1 MTEDDRSTETDA
13 ENSEL
18 IAAIDIGTNSVHL
31 VVARTLG
38 TSGYEVVTTQKE
50 VVRLGSG
57 SGDMKLLAPDAIDRG
72 IAALSRMTDVAHS
85 LGATVHAVAT
95 SAVREATNR
104 NEFLDRARAE
114 AGIEVEVISGF
125 EEARLIHLGILKA
138 LPVFDKRIMAFD
150 IGGGSTEIV
159 AGEGSDLLAARSFR
173 LGAIRLTERFFTD
186 GDGAN
191 AEAVERCRAFVRQTL
206 AGVRVEFV
214 GHQPELLIASSGTAA
229 TLTAMAA
236 AQEALD
242 PASLNGATV
251 TAAQL
256 DDLVELIIKTP
267 PAKRGRIRGL
277 DRKRSDII
285 LGGAILAQQVVEL
298 SGLDGFTYSALA
310 LREGV
315 LVDRLPGAAADHLH
329 NLRRANVERLAEQ
342 LDPDVHHAKH
352 CTTLALQ
359 LFDRTQSIHGLLPAD
374 RELLEMAGLLHNVG
388 LFISHSGH
396 HKHSYYVIRNSEQL
410 TGFSDRE
417 IGLIAQI
424 ARYHRKS
431 HPSSGH
437 QPFVELSEKDKGR
450 VRTLAGLLRIAIGLD
465 RRHVGAVGT
474 IRVLLGDAIEIE
486 PLPSSDE
493 VDLSVE
499 VHAAMERVS
508 LLAEALQC
516 SVLVSLPSAVAIT

>member
-1 MTEDDRSTETDA
+1 MTGEGQSSSQQTDG
-13 ENSEL
+13 SEL

-31 VVARTLG
+31 VVARMLG
-38 TSGYEVVTTQKE
+38 PSGYEVVTTQKE

-57 SGDMKLLAPDAIDRG
+57 SGDMKVLAPDAIDRG
-72 IAALSRMTDVAHS
+72 IAALTRMADVAHS

-104 NEFLDRARAE
+104 NVFLQRARAE

-138 LPVFDKRIMAFD
+138 LPVFEKRIMAFD

-173 LGAIRLTERFFTD
+173 LGAIRLTERFFPGGNVD
-186 GDGAN
+186 N
-191 AEAVERCRAFVRQTL
+191 AAAVEHCRDFVQQTL

-229 TLTAMAA
+229 SLTAMAA
-236 AQEALD
+236 AQESQDLAI
-242 PASLNGATV
+242 LNGATV

-267 PAKRGRIRGL
+267 QAKRGRIPGL

-285 LGGAILAQQVVEL
+285 LGGAILAQQVVAL

-315 LVDRLPGAAADHLH
+315 LVDRSPGPAADHLH
-329 NLRRANVERLAEQ
+329 DLRRANVLRLAEQ

-359 LFDRTQSIHGLLPAD
+359 LFDRTQSKHGLGPAD

-396 HKHSYYVIRNSEQL
+396 HKHSYYVIRHSEQL

-417 IGLIAQI
+417 IELIAQI

-431 HPSSGH
+431 HPSSNH
-437 QPFVELSEKDKGR
+437 PAFKDLTDADKIR
-450 VRTLAGLLRIAIGLD
+450 LRTLSGLLRIAIGLD

-474 IRVLLGDAIEIE
+474 IRVLLDDDIEIE
-486 PLPSSDE
+486 PLPSSEE
-493 VDLSVE
+493 VDLAVE

-516 SVLVSLPSAVAIT
+516 KVLVSLPSAVAIS